1 LDLNVTRFDK
11 IFFET
16 QPEDLEKVKKEFPY
30 FFPDGIEDSVWLS
43 KMQDP
48 LWQELYAE
56 VQKKYGDFDPVKRS

>member
-1 LDLNVTRFDK
+1 
-11 IFFET
+11 
-16 QPEDLEKVKKEFPY
+16 
-30 FFPDGIEDSVWLS
+30 VWLS